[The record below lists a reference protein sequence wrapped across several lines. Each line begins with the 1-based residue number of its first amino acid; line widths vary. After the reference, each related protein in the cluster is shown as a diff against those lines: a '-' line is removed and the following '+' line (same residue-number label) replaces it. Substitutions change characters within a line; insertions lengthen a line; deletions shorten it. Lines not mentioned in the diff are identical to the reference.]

1 MEIKSD
7 KSGRISLVTTLIALG
22 IVVLMTA
29 SIFAESKIAE
39 RNSDD
44 AETSVDNVVDE
55 SVERTLTLELGE
67 TEDVGDLVLRL
78 DEISLL
84 KSDPPVRQA
93 TISYGLKPEGVEK
106 PLGTVKVLEGE
117 KRLIGVR
124 GYLFSVKEISDKEVI
139 LLVVKKSTEII
150 PPSNSDP
157 VRVYLNPVRQVSDT
171 GKASYE
177 VTVKD
182 LHEGVCVD
190 YVPPYAGY
198 CVTGPFTYTLL
209 FESKDSTGTFSE
221 SELTLELGEKKSVKL
236 VVEADKKGSHTF
248 VVIVGSKEEHI
259 DDVVK
264 GVLVYGGYIDQEP
277 AAYFIGDGF
286 AVNNDG
292 IHGKLVKLRILNQ
305 KEGLKGTMHFGNKPY
320 RIEGAL
326 SDTESSV
333 IEGTA
338 TVRGIE
344 FTIYSK
350 NSDEKVGSFTGNV
363 KKFDNFLLLEGDLTM
378 VDICDKTDYYC
389 ADVVTSNKWTLTA
402 ISKRKDFISVVEVGS
417 EGETSE
423 ETIAIDETV
432 TVTKESSSESLSGED
447 TESALEKSKDDLY
460 IRPIKVKKEKFLW
473 IFPSGKKVVEVEII
487 KGDKIVKKTIKE
499 ESTKRIEGYDVSV
512 GSLDN
517 EESIEINVEKAN

>member
-106 PLGTVKVLEGE
+106 PIETVKVLEGE
-117 KRLIGVR
+117 KRLLGVR
-124 GYLFSVKEISDKEVI
+124 GYLFSVKKISDKEVI
-139 LLVVKKSTEII
+139 LLVVKKSTEVI
-150 PPSNSDP
+150 PPSNPDA
-157 VRVYLNPVRQVSDT
+157 VRVYLNPIRQVSDT

-182 LHEGVCVD
+182 FHKTCVPTDNSVCPAFSPR
-190 YVPPYAGY
+190 YEYKLEFQSRAGI
-198 CVTGPFTYTLL
+198 
-209 FESKDSTGTFSE
+209 EGTFE
-221 SELTLELGEKKSVKL
+221 TDTIVLGPGEKKSVKL
-236 VVEADKKGSHTF
+236 VVEADRKGSHTF

-259 DDVVK
+259 DDAVK
-264 GVLVYGGYIDQEP
+264 GVLVYGGYIDPEP

-363 KKFDNFLLLEGDLTM
+363 EKFDNFLLLEGDLTM

-389 ADVVTSNKWTLTA
+389 TDVVASNKWTLTA
-402 ISKRKDFISVVEVGS
+402 IAKRKDFISVVEVGS
-417 EGETSE
+417 EGEKSE
-423 ETIAIDETV
+423 SIAIDETV

-487 KGDKIVKKTIKE
+487 KGDKVIKKIIKE

>member
-1 MEIKSD
+1 MKVKKQNSVFVLV
-7 KSGRISLVTTLIALG
+7 SISLVLLM
-22 IVVLMTA
+22 VVG
-29 SIFAESKIAE
+29 IFAES
-39 RNSDD
+39 NSGSGTSDD
-44 AETSVDNVVDE
+44 SSTKSSVIFDE
-55 SVERTLTLELGE
+55 KEITLLIGE
-67 TEDVGDLVLRL
+67 STEYGDLVLRL

-106 PLGTVKVLEGE
+106 PLEIVKVLEGE
-117 KRLIGVR
+117 KRLLGVR
-124 GYLFSVKEISDKEVI
+124 GYLFSVKKISDKEVI

-150 PPSNSDP
+150 PPSNPDP

-171 GKASYE
+171 GKGSYE

-182 LHEGVCVD
+182 FHKTCVPTDNSVCPAFSPR
-190 YVPPYAGY
+190 YEYK
-198 CVTGPFTYTLL
+198 LQ
-209 FESKDSTGTFSE
+209 FESGAGVGGTFE
-221 SELTLELGEKKSVKL
+221 TETIVLGPEEKKSVKL

-259 DDVVK
+259 DDAVK

-305 KEGLKGTMHFGNKPY
+305 KEGLKGTIHFGNKPY

-363 KKFDNFLLLEGDLTM
+363 KKFDNFLLLEGGLTM

-402 ISKRKDFISVVEVGS
+402 ISKRKDFISVVKVGS

-423 ETIAIDETV
+423 ETIGVDETV
-432 TVTKESSSESLSGED
+432 TITENSAESEVSSEDADSVIETND
-447 TESALEKSKDDLY
+447 NEVH
-460 IRPIKVKKEKFLW
+460 IRAVKVKSEKFLW
-473 IFPSGKKVVEVEII
+473 IFSTGKKMVEVEVI
-487 KGDKIVKKTIKE
+487 KGDKVVKNTIKE
-499 ESTKRIEGYDVSV
+499 ESTKRIEGYDVNV
-512 GSLDN
+512 GSLEDEDN
-517 EESIEINVEKAN
+517 IEITVEKSS